1 MEDRI
6 AALET
11 RMAAA
16 EDELA
21 IIRLIAGYGPMVDC
35 GLPGPATALFVED
48 GVYDIDLGRMDGA
61 QAFHDMLAEPASQA
75 RVAQGIAHVMGL
87 PMVTL
92 RGAKATAVNPTFVF
106 MREGDGYGIWRVA
119 QNVWEL
125 EKIAGAWKIVHR
137 TNRLVDAGG
146 ESRALLERSLSG
158 A

>member
-1 MEDRI
+1 MEERL
-6 AALET
+6 AALEA

-35 GLPGPATALFVED
+35 GLPGPATALFVAD

-61 QAFHDMLAEPASQA
+61 RAFHDMLAEPTSQA

-92 RGAKATAVNPTFVF
+92 DGDRATAVNPTFVF
-106 MREGDGYGIWRVA
+106 MREGEGYGIWRVA

-125 EKIAGAWKIVHR
+125 AKIGGVWKIVHR
-137 TNRLVDAGG
+137 TNRLVDDGG
-146 ESRALLERSLSG
+146 EARALLERAVG
-158 A
+158 AG